1 MSKAMRHEELVEL
14 LQEGKIGFLRFV
26 MEGENAQDYLDW
38 CRAHG
43 TDPSDESAEFYVE
56 QTDIDQM
63 DSQVMDDE
71 SYGVWN

>member
-38 CRAHG
+38 CRATVRTRRTSRRSFMSNRRTPRG
-43 TDPSDESAEFYVE
+43 WTAS
-56 QTDIDQM
+56 
-63 DSQVMDDE
+63 
-71 SYGVWN
+71 